1 MIVII
6 YDIAFYLLLSIGSL
20 YLATDDAKMRY
31 YGFLGTTIGSIVQ
44 KFFSI
49 MGGILLF
56 LMIPEIIAL
65 LI

>member
-1 MIVII
+1 MIVIN
-6 YDIAFYLLLSIGSL
+6 IAFYLLLIIGSF
-20 YLATDDAKMRY
+20 YLATNDAKVRY
-31 YGFLGTTIGSIVQ
+31 YGFLGATIGGIVQ

-56 LMIPEIIAL
+56 LIIPEIAS

>member
-20 YLATDDAKMRY
+20 YLATDDAKVRY
-31 YGFLGTTIGSIVQ
+31 YGFLGATIGGIVQ

>member
-1 MIVII
+1 MIVIN
-6 YDIAFYLLLSIGSL
+6 IAFYLLLSIGSF
-20 YLATDDAKMRY
+20 YLATDDAKVRY
-31 YGFLGTTIGSIVQ
+31 YGFLGATIGGIVQ

-56 LMIPEIIAL
+56 LMIPEIAS

>member
-1 MIVII
+1 MIVIN
-6 YDIAFYLLLSIGSL
+6 IAFYLLLSIGSF
-20 YLATDDAKMRY
+20 YLATNDAKVRY
-31 YGFLGTTIGSIVQ
+31 YGFLGATIGGIVQ

-56 LMIPEIIAL
+56 LMIPEIAS

>member
-1 MIVII
+1 MIVIN
-6 YDIAFYLLLSIGSL
+6 IAFYLLLSIGSF
-20 YLATDDAKMRY
+20 YLATDDAKVRY
-31 YGFLGTTIGSIVQ
+31 YGFLGATIGGILQ

-56 LMIPEIIAL
+56 LMIPEIAS

>member
-1 MIVII
+1 MIVIN
-6 YDIAFYLLLSIGSL
+6 IAFYLLLSIGSF
-20 YLATDDAKMRY
+20 YLATNDAKVRY
-31 YGFLGTTIGSIVQ
+31 YGFLGATIGGIVQ

-56 LMIPEIIAL
+56 LMIPEIAAL

>member
-1 MIVII
+1 MIVIN
-6 YDIAFYLLLSIGSL
+6 IAFYLLLSIGSF
-20 YLATDDAKMRY
+20 YLATNDAKVRY

-56 LMIPEIIAL
+56 LMIPEIAAL

>member
-20 YLATDDAKMRY
+20 YLATDDAKVRY
-31 YGFLGTTIGSIVQ
+31 YGFLGATIGGIVQ
-44 KFFSI
+44 NFFSI
-49 MGGILLF
+49 MGAIFLF
-56 LMIPEIIAL
+56 LIIPEIAS

>member
-1 MIVII
+1 MIVIN
-6 YDIAFYLLLSIGSL
+6 IAFYLLLSIGSF
-20 YLATDDAKMRY
+20 YLATNDAKGRY
-31 YGFLGTTIGSIVQ
+31 YGFLGATIGGIVQ

-56 LMIPEIIAL
+56 LMIPEIAS

>member
-1 MIVII
+1 MIVIN
-6 YDIAFYLLLSIGSL
+6 IAFYLLLSIGSF
-20 YLATDDAKMRY
+20 YLATNDAKVRY
-31 YGFLGTTIGSIVQ
+31 YGFLGTTVGSIVQ

-49 MGGILLF
+49 VGGILLF

>member
-1 MIVII
+1 MIVIN
-6 YDIAFYLLLSIGSL
+6 IAFYLLLSIGSF
-20 YLATDDAKMRY
+20 YLATDDAKVRY

-49 MGGILLF
+49 MGGILLY